1 MLQNYVITLK
11 VKTVRIRES
20 IYSKNEAEKNLK
32 KLKLMLKYSK
42 PRPIY
47 ITSKQDNNCF
57 LQNQIEFEA
66 ERTAA

>member
-1 MLQNYVITLK
+1 MQFP
-11 VKTVRIRES
+11 
-20 IYSKNEAEKNLK
+20 YSKYNPHGKVGHLLRKINLKKENSK
-32 KLKLMLKYSK
+32 KLKLPLKYSR

-57 LQNQIEFEA
+57 LQNRIEFEA